1 MLSTSLED
9 LPAELITA
17 ILYALASPTAL
28 RSLIQASVRC
38 YKIFLLSKSDI
49 LATTLRD
56 FLRPETKSLMLMA
69 HEAYHLPAFD
79 SSAWGFRRRSDRGGL
94 DAFMDK
100 FSRYH
105 HFDEQV
111 LHLPTP
117 HFVVSQLRTVCTM
130 EYFVEDYCNWV
141 SEYLD
146 LTKVHSPA
154 IDVATELLS
163 PLQIHQSLSSVER
176 LRLQRAFLRFEI
188 FCTSM
193 HAAGGR
199 ERVQSARHCSQ
210 WNNDRFLNI
219 LQPWER
225 EELVCLLDYLSARVG
240 GVFDKLELDYV
251 EGMTERFLSGEVD
264 LDGPAVYHSSNIS
277 NETNANQLSAS
288 VSGVQVPALLEL
300 EANSGQ
306 PEARIDHSA
315 NFFTT
320 KAKRNFHTHY
330 VAHIITLGL
339 PFLRRLFRSPMKV
352 QRDLVFSNLKLGVAT
367 PDLITEKWMNRDQA
381 SLLRRHGTDISTQ
394 AYRYQRLGVAATI
407 APNAAG
413 GAAAP
418 AALAGLVLPGDLTD
432 LAAQDD
438 QRVLTFEGDTLKK
451 PNRAFLWT
459 HGFTGTN
466 VCSGACDQIHRR
478 LGYVFWDEEQLNSM
492 WFFGERH
499 DSPKWSMWRRYLQR
513 QRVEEKSA
521 RERLADMGFVMPV
534 MEKKRRRGERKNG
547 KENTWPVAW
556 SE

>member
-49 LATTLRD
+49 LATTLRA
-56 FLRPETKSLMLMA
+56 FLRPEIKSLILMV

-79 SSAWGFRRRSDRGGL
+79 ASAWSFRRRNDRDGL

-117 HFVVSQLRTVCTM
+117 HFVVSQLRTICTM

-141 SEYLD
+141 SEYLY

-154 IDVATELLS
+154 TDAATGLLS
-163 PLQIHQSLSSVER
+163 PLRIHQSLSSVER

-193 HAAGGR
+193 HAAGGHDR
-199 ERVQSARHCSQ
+199 APSARYYSQ
-210 WNNDRFLNI
+210 RNNDRFLNI

-225 EELVCLLDYLSARVG
+225 EEWVCVLDYLSARVG

-251 EGMTERFLSGEVD
+251 EGMAERFLSGEVD
-264 LDGPAVYHSSNIS
+264 LDAPAVYHSSSTS
-277 NETNANQLSAS
+277 NKTDTNQIS
-288 VSGVQVPALLEL
+288 VSIPGAQVPTPPEPQI
-300 EANSGQ
+300 NGGQ
-306 PEARIDHSA
+306 PEAHIDHSA

-320 KAKRNFHTHY
+320 KAKRNLHTHY

-339 PFLRRLFRSPMKV
+339 PFLRGLFRGPLKV
-352 QRDLVFSNLKLGVAT
+352 QRDLVFSNLRLGVAMS
-367 PDLITEKWMNRDQA
+367 DLITQKWMNRDQA
-381 SLLRRHGTDISTQ
+381 SLLRRQGTDISTQ
-394 AYRYQRLGVAATI
+394 AHRYRRLGAAATI

-413 GAAAP
+413 GAAVP
-418 AALAGLVLPGDLTD
+418 ATLTGLALPGDLTD
-432 LAAQDD
+432 LAAQDN
-438 QRVLTFEGDTLKK
+438 QRVLTFEGDMLEK

-478 LGYVFWDEEQLNSM
+478 LGYVFWDEERLNSM
-492 WFFGERH
+492 WFFKERH
-499 DSPKWSMWRRYLQR
+499 NSPKWSMWRRYLQR

-521 RERLADMGFVMPV
+521 HERLADMGFVIPV
-534 MEKKRRRGERKNG
+534 VERKEKEKEQEKG
-547 KENTWPVAW
+547 KENTWLVAR
-556 SE
+556 SG